1 MPGTP
6 WEKADTRFDRDVERA
21 WKEFRER
28 LADHVAAMRDGDG
41 LVLEPLAEESAGPAG
56 PCVQFYAWD
65 GGQVRVEVPSD
76 AHLDDDRRLSTADR
90 ALLTELGLQE
100 PTRGPDEPEDG
111 GSPAYWMDR
120 PTGWSDEL
128 AAVSVRALREIW
140 GVPHPLFLRIETF
153 GPGRTPAF
161 EPLPTVREAPAVPAL
176 PVAVEPTGEEHLREL
191 VEATVQR
198 RIGSAPPWD
207 DDGDI
212 VLRVAGVLLFV
223 GIGQGSGTVDLF
235 APIVHTI
242 TGRTRAAEV
251 VADLNRRWPHLKF
264 VLVEDR
270 VAVALHLPSSPFVP
284 AHLLSGLDRMAE
296 FLETLE
302 VEFATHLGGELLRE
316 PDHVCAPDD
325 DEDPPWTPES
335 EGDLPLALLALR
347 DFHLH
352 GEVEIQV
359 KTVAAIGD
367 NEPSELQRF
376 LAMTVEQQ
384 VGWECEALERAAAG
398 DDDGMEAADARAL
411 EWELTGRSLTAALE
425 FLDRPAD
432 ESPRAPAAK
441 PGKPA
446 RPAVP
451 DKPAQAAAPEQPALF
466 DDPDEPTLFD

>member
-6 WEKADTRFDRDVERA
+6 WETADTRFDRDVERA
-21 WKEFRER
+21 WKEFRVR
-28 LADHVAAMRDGDG
+28 LGDYVAAMRDGDG
-41 LVLEPLAEESAGPAG
+41 LVLEPMAEESAGPAG

-65 GGQVRVEVPSD
+65 GGQVRCEVPSD
-76 AHLDDDRRLSTADR
+76 AHLAGDRQLSTGDR
-90 ALLTELGLQE
+90 ALLTDLGLQE
-100 PTRGPDEPEDG
+100 PTRGPDDPEDG

-120 PTGWSDEL
+120 LTGWSDEL

-153 GPGRTPAF
+153 GPDPGRTF
-161 EPLPTVREAPAVPAL
+161 EPILVVDETPQAPPL

-191 VEATVQR
+191 VESTVQQ
-198 RIGSAPPWD
+198 RIGSPPPWD

-270 VAVALHLPSSPFVP
+270 VAVALHLPSAPFVP
-284 AHLLSGLDRMAE
+284 AHLLSALDRMAE
-296 FLETLE
+296 FLETLD

-316 PDHVCAPDD
+316 PDHVCGPDD
-325 DEDPPWTPES
+325 DEDPLWTPES
-335 EGDLPLALLALR
+335 EDDLPLALLALR
-347 DFHLH
+347 DFHQH
-352 GEVEIQV
+352 GAVEIQV
-359 KTVAAIGD
+359 KTVAAIGA
-367 NEPSELQRF
+367 NEPTELQRF

-398 DDDGMEAADARAL
+398 DDEGVEAADARAL
-411 EWELTGRSLTAALE
+411 EWELTGRSLTAALQ
-425 FLDRPAD
+425 FLDGPAE
-432 ESPRAPAAK
+432 ESPRAASTRRD
-441 PGKPA
+441 KPA
-446 RPAVP
+446 RRV
-451 DKPAQAAAPEQPALF
+451 APEQPALF

>member
-21 WKEFRER
+21 WREFRVR

-65 GGQVRVEVPSD
+65 GGQVRCEVPSD
-76 AHLDDDRRLSTADR
+76 AHLDGDRHLSSTDR
-90 ALLTELGLQE
+90 ALLTDLGLQE
-100 PTRGPDEPEDG
+100 PTRGPDDPEDG

-153 GPGRTPAF
+153 GPGRTPTF
-161 EPLPTVREAPAVPAL
+161 EAVPTVSEAPGAPAL
-176 PVAVEPTGEEHLREL
+176 PVAVEPTGEDHLREL

-198 RIGSAPPWD
+198 RIGAAPPWD

-270 VAVALHLPSSPFVP
+270 VAVALHLQSSPFVP

-296 FLETLE
+296 FLETLD

-325 DEDPPWTPES
+325 DEDPPWSPDS
-335 EGDLPLALLALR
+335 EEDLPLALLALR
-347 DFHLH
+347 DFHQQ
-352 GEVEIQV
+352 GAVEIQV

-367 NEPSELQRF
+367 NEPTELQRF

-398 DDDGMEAADARAL
+398 DDDGVEAADARAL
-411 EWELTGRSLTAALE
+411 EWELTGRSLTAALR
-425 FLDRPAD
+425 FLDRPAED
-432 ESPRAPAAK
+432 SERTAAVK
-441 PGKPA
+441 RHRQA
-446 RPAVP
+446 RPAAP
-451 DKPAQAAAPEQPALF
+451 DQPALF